1 MTQESAKAMNEL
13 LERSKFFREHVA
25 SVLNLATGALVL
37 SVTFLHNEEGHLK
50 QTWLL
55 ERCWIFLFATIFL
68 AVAYNYTLNHYV
80 RSDGSRFRWPL
91 TVLSLAFHVAFVIA
105 IFYLFRFGL
114 WNV

>member
-1 MTQESAKAMNEL
+1 MNEL

-55 ERCWIFLFATIFL
+55 ERCWIFS
-68 AVAYNYTLNHYV
+68 V
-80 RSDGSRFRWPL
+80 RHDFSRRGLQLHAQPLRAKRWRP
-91 TVLSLAFHVAFVIA
+91 V
-105 IFYLFRFGL
+105 
-114 WNV
+114 